1 VQNGVDDAVQVAQY
15 RRTESAPGTG
25 FRPRLTAMP
34 DVSAK
39 PAAANGFGYT
49 LQRGDDLA
57 M

>member
-1 VQNGVDDAVQVAQY
+1 
-15 RRTESAPGTG
+15 
-25 FRPRLTAMP
+25 MP